1 MPLTRWR
8 KAAGWER
15 IASVLRRT
23 PTLLLLQKVLRQLPF
38 KPVDIGKL
46 CFLRLD
52 RVPDVPSGMLRGSAS
67 VRAGTPDDLP
77 ALVRLQDKA
86 QTFRERFTR
95 GDQCVVATVGAL
107 IVGYEWF
114 ADGGAHLESTWGFL
128 IAIPRDFVYAYDAY
142 IDPAHR
148 NTGVW
153 LRFKAHL
160 SQLMKASGK
169 RGVLTFVDDGNWAS
183 LRTHL
188 RFGFQP
194 TETVFALKVMGLKLF
209 RSVKAAGPAVSS
221 MAAYLAVHHALAMR
235 VVHAAVMSR
244 VR

>member
-1 MPLTRWR
+1 VIGWR
-8 KAAGWER
+8 RAA
-15 IASVLRRT
+15 ASLRRT
-23 PTLLLLQKVLRQLPF
+23 PRLLLLQKVLRQLPF
-38 KPVDIGKL
+38 TPLDIGKL

-52 RVPDVPSGMLRGSAS
+52 RIPEVPAGMLRGAAI
-67 VRAGTPDDLP
+67 VRAATPDDLP
-77 ALVRLQDKA
+77 ALARLQDKA
-86 QTFRERFTR
+86 QTFRERFRR
-95 GDQCVVATVGAL
+95 GDQCVVAMVGAL
-107 IVGYEWF
+107 VIGYEWF
-114 ADGGAHLESTWGFL
+114 AVGDAHLESTWGFL

-169 RGVLTFVDDGNWAS
+169 RGVLTFVDYGNWAS
-183 LRTHL
+183 LRTHI

-194 TETVFALKVMGLKLF
+194 TETVLAFKVMGLKLF
-209 RSVKAAGPAVSS
+209 RTVKAIGPAASS
-221 MAAYLAVHHALAMR
+221 MAAYLAVTHHALAMR
-235 VVHAAVMSR
+235 IAHAATILR

>member
-8 KAAGWER
+8 NAVG
-15 IASVLRRT
+15 VLRRT
-23 PTLLLLQKVLRQLPF
+23 PPLLLLQKVLRQLPF

-52 RVPDVPSGMLRGSAS
+52 RVPDVPPGMLRGTAS

-95 GDQCVVATVGAL
+95 GDQCVVATFGAL
-107 IVGYEWF
+107 VIGYEWF

-128 IAIPRDFVYAYDAY
+128 IAIPRDCVYAYDAY

-169 RGVLTFVDDGNWAS
+169 RGVLTFVDYGNWAS
-183 LRTHL
+183 FRTHL

-194 TETVFALKVMGLKLF
+194 TETVLAFKVMGLKLF
-209 RSVKAAGPAVSS
+209 RTVKAAGSAASS
-221 MAAYLAVHHALAMR
+221 VAASLAMTHHALALR
-235 VVHAAVMSR
+235 VVHAAVISR

>member
-1 MPLTRWR
+1 MPARWR
-8 KAAGWER
+8 KVAAG
-15 IASVLRRT
+15 LRRT
-23 PTLLLLQKVLRQLPF
+23 SPLLLLQMVLRHLPF
-38 KPVDIGKL
+38 TPIDIGKL

-52 RVPDVPSGMLRGSAS
+52 RLPEVPPGMLRGAAR
-67 VRAGTPDDLP
+67 VRVATPDDLP

-107 IVGYEWF
+107 VIGYEWF
-114 ADGGAHLESTWGFL
+114 AEGTAHLESTWGFL
-128 IAIPRDFVYAYDAY
+128 IAIPRDFIYAYDAY

-148 NTGVW
+148 NTGIW

-160 SQLMKASGK
+160 SELMKVSGK
-169 RGVLTFVDDGNWAS
+169 RGVLTFVDYGNWAS

-194 TETVFALKVMGLKLF
+194 TETVVAFKLAGLKLF
-209 RSVKAAGPAVSS
+209 RRVKVVAPAASS
-221 MAAYLAVHHALAMR
+221 IAAYLVLTHHALAMR
-235 VVHAAVMSR
+235 AVHAVVTSR

>member
-1 MPLTRWR
+1 VIRRWKRAVAVVRRTPPLLLVQ
-8 KAAGWER
+8 
-15 IASVLRRT
+15 SVLRR
-23 PTLLLLQKVLRQLPF
+23 VPF
-38 KPVDIGKL
+38 KPIDIGKL

-52 RVPDVPSGMLRGSAS
+52 RIPSVPAGMIRGAAA
-67 VRAGTPDDLP
+67 VRTATPDDLP

-86 QTFRERFTR
+86 QTFRERFNR
-95 GDQCVVATVGAL
+95 GDRCVIATVGAMV
-107 IVGYEWF
+107 VGYEWF

-153 LRFKAHL
+153 LRFKQHL
-160 SQLMKASGK
+160 SQWMTATGK
-169 RGVLTFVDDGNWAS
+169 RGVLTFVDYGNWAS

-194 TETVFALKVMGLKLF
+194 AETVLACKVMGFKLF
-209 RSVKAAGPAVSS
+209 RTIKAAAPAASS
-221 MAAYLAVHHALAMR
+221 LAAYLAVTHHAIAVRALH
-235 VVHAAVMSR
+235 VAATR
-244 VR
+244 IR

>member
-1 MPLTRWR
+1 VPLTRWR
-8 KAAGWER
+8 KAAG
-15 IASVLRRT
+15 VLRRT
-23 PTLLLLQKVLRQLPF
+23 PGLLLLQKVLRRLPF
-38 KPVDIGKL
+38 KPIDIGKL

-52 RVPDVPSGMLRGSAS
+52 RLPDVPPGMLRGNAS

-77 ALVRLQDKA
+77 GLVRLQDKA
-86 QTFRERFTR
+86 QTFRERFKR

-107 IVGYEWF
+107 IIGYEWF
-114 ADGGAHLESTWGFL
+114 ADGGSHLESTWGFL

-160 SQLMKASGK
+160 SELMKASGK
-169 RGVLTFVDDGNWAS
+169 RGVLTFVDYGNWAS

-188 RFGFQP
+188 RFGFKP
-194 TETVFALKVMGLKLF
+194 AESVLAFRVMGLKLF
-209 RSVKAAGPAVSS
+209 RTVKAIGPAASS
-221 MAAYLAVHHALAMR
+221 VAAYLATHHALAVR
-235 VVHAAVMSR
+235 VVHAAVTSR